1 MPTDNPVNEGE
12 TRLRSEAIREV
23 VGVFDDPGAREEAVF
38 ALETHGFDR
47 AAFNLSWP
55 PLPCFNMRVLA
66 TSGYAGSTIFSRCRR
81 SGIRLNELGKT
92 AEPVPKTLSAS

>member
-1 MPTDNPVNEGE
+1 MV
-12 TRLRSEAIREV
+12 EAIREV
-23 VGVFDDPGAREEAVF
+23 VGVFDDPGALEEAVF

-47 AAFNLSWP
+47 AAFSVLAAP
-55 PLPCFNMRVLA
+55 PLLQHAVLA